1 MSAANYPDPMSTT
14 KADDKSAVRPAR
26 TSMIVFVVVVV
37 LLNLIQRLT
46 DWSRWVFFVPAAII
60 SVALI
65 TYYWAKNR
73 RREAAAGVSSG

>member
-37 LLNLIQRLT
+37 LLRGRADRSALNDFEPWNRL
-46 DWSRWVFFVPAAII
+46 WMG
-60 SVALI
+60 L
-65 TYYWAKNR
+65 
-73 RREAAAGVSSG
+73 